1 MGRYGD
7 VSQESL
13 RANWRQKHNPKKR
26 GRAPTGSPED
36 SIHPAENLSKGK
48 RLHNVHRLF
57 PQNSRN
63 PNKLPLNH
71 NSARTPE
78 TEEVQ
83 PNRAEENTAEQVA
96 RSVPPLEEEADQP
109 ATPQNM
115 LNDWTEHP
123 ITKALQG
130 FNMGLFGP
138 NPAQIIAESLNS
150 PFARSPYNTPLTPQP
165 PIPAPTTT
173 QGQPEAREAYQQSEK
188 AEIYEE
194 MPLRPIETD
203 APDFGE
209 QDVETHGEGAAYEA
223 FWNVW
228 LGHQDYLRGQCIRMM
243 SGNMAD
249 AEDALSNAMLRASQK
264 FEAYSDSIVN
274 ERAWLSKLVYNVCID
289 HFRREQRTESRP
301 FDQEQGMQV
310 VDTLYTDPQ
319 QSPEEIALCQEQ
331 LDQLHH
337 SMSQL
342 SNNLRVP
349 LFLRCVEGWS
359 YPEIAERLNLRT
371 DTVRKRIQLARDQLR
386 RAGIR

>member
-1 MGRYGD
+1 MGRYSD
-7 VSQESL
+7 VSQEGL
-13 RANWRQKHNPKKR
+13 RASWHQRQGSEKR
-26 GRAPTGSPED
+26 RKT
-36 SIHPAENLSKGK
+36 AENSPQTSETALNGH
-48 RLHNVHRLF
+48 RPANVHRLF
-57 PQNSRN
+57 PKNRLTAKKPQITE
-63 PNKLPLNH
+63 PAPEPDVE
-71 NSARTPE
+71 ARQTPAGQPEIATPE
-78 TEEVQ
+78 
-83 PNRAEENTAEQVA
+83 P
-96 RSVPPLEEEADQP
+96 SKP
-109 ATPQNM
+109 
-115 LNDWTEHP
+115 DWTEHP
-123 ITKALQG
+123 ITKALEG
-130 FNMGLFGP
+130 FNMGLFGA
-138 NPAQIIAESLNS
+138 NPAQIIADSLNI
-150 PFARSPYNTPLTPQP
+150 PFARTPIVTPNEP
-165 PIPAPTTT
+165 PAPN
-173 QGQPEAREAYQQSEK
+173 QPAISPDTHDQADT
-188 AEIYEE
+188 ADFFEE

-203 APDFGE
+203 APEFVE

-331 LDQLHH
+331 LDQLHQ
-337 SMSQL
+337 SMSLL
-342 SNNLRVP
+342 SDNLRVP

-359 YPEIAERLNLRT
+359 YPEIAERLHLRT
-371 DTVRKRIQLARDQLR
+371 DTVRKRIQLARDQLK